1 MTYQIDFESLAQRMI
16 KDQSSFA
23 HHLGELYIVAD
34 SKNKK
39 KILEGFKEY
48 FINGHLKDIGLGW
61 VLKEG
66 TYIDGVSIQS
76 IKQLSQDIRLNAI
89 ERF

>member
-1 MTYQIDFESLAQRMI
+1 MQKITHKTANKIAKSVLTLLHRVDPRTINIE
-16 KDQSSFA
+16 DQ
-23 HHLGELYIVAD
+23 
-34 SKNKK
+34 
-39 KILEGFKEY
+39 
-48 FINGHLKDIGLGW
+48 INGHLKDIGLGW

>member
-1 MTYQIDFESLAQRMI
+1 MYTSPFYQIDFESLAHRMI

-48 FINGHLKDIGLGW
+48 FTRFMTEDEQIKYSYNG
-61 VLKEG
+61 
-66 TYIDGVSIQS
+66 
-76 IKQLSQDIRLNAI
+76 A
-89 ERF
+89 

>member
-1 MTYQIDFESLAQRMI
+1 MEKITHKTANKIAKSVLAFLKSGLDPRSI
-16 KDQSSFA
+16 NIEDQ
-23 HHLGELYIVAD
+23 
-34 SKNKK
+34 
-39 KILEGFKEY
+39 
-48 FINGHLKDIGLGW
+48 INGHLKDIGLGW

>member
-1 MTYQIDFESLAQRMI
+1 MQKITHKTANKIAKSVLTLLHRVDPRTINIE
-16 KDQSSFA
+16 DQ
-23 HHLGELYIVAD
+23 
-34 SKNKK
+34 
-39 KILEGFKEY
+39 
-48 FINGHLKDIGLGW
+48 INGHLKDIGLGW
-61 VLKEG
+61 VLKDG